1 MDAHARAARQGPAAP
16 HAGAARAGATHGDPM
31 ERTEPQQAIARDG
44 TRLHWTN
51 HGSGEPAVVL
61 TDGIGCA
68 GYVWRALGPALA
80 ARHRTIHWNY
90 RGHGRSAPPAD
101 PARVGL
107 EDCVDDL
114 LAVLDAA
121 GERSAVI
128 AGHSMGVQVAL
139 ELHRRAPGRVR
150 ALVLVC
156 GAPGRPIDTFHDS
169 PVLRLAFPFARAL
182 VERFPEAVRTGFRVL
197 LPSELAMQYALQF
210 EVDRTRV
217 ERADLTRYFDDLSRV
232 DPTLFVRMLA
242 SAAEHDCL
250 PHLHEV
256 DVPTLVVAGER
267 DSFTPLRLSE
277 RMHSEIPGSELLVVP
292 GGTHVAPLEAPDVVA
307 ERVLGFLEAR
317 VPRARPPRK
326 RSPTA
331 GKRRRPAATKRRRP
345 AATRRPE

>member
-1 MDAHARAARQGPAAP
+1 MDAHARAARQGPAAS
-16 HAGAARAGATHGDPM
+16 HAGAAAAGTTHGEPM

-44 TRLHWTN
+44 TRLHWT
-51 HGSGEPAVVL
+51 HRGSGEPAVVL

-68 GYVWRALGPALA
+68 GYVWRALEPALA
-80 ARHRTIHWNY
+80 GRHRTVHWNY
-90 RGHGRSAPPAD
+90 RGHGRSGPPAD

-121 GERSAVI
+121 GERAAVI

-139 ELHRRAPGRVR
+139 ELYRRAPERVQ

-232 DPTLFVRMLA
+232 EPTLFVRMLA

-256 DVPTLVVAGER
+256 EVPTLVVAGER

-292 GGTHVAPLEAPDVVA
+292 GGTHVAPLEAPDLVA
-307 ERVLGFLEAR
+307 ERVLAFLEAR
-317 VPRARPPRK
+317 VAAARSRK
-326 RSPTA
+326 RESPA
-331 GKRRRPAATKRRRP
+331 SKRSRP
-345 AATRRPE
+345 AATRRRRPATTRRPE